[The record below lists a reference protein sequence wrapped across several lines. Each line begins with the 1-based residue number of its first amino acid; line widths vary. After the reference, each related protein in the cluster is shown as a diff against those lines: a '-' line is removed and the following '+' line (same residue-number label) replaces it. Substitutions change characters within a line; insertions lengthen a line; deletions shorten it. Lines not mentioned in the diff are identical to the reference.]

1 MVSQSIRRLIAPLAV
16 ALSVWSIGAA
26 GTAWAEGEAP
36 AHAAAADHAAAP
48 AAAAD
53 HAASADHADHA
64 GAAGHAAHADHPH
77 PEPYTFLSMILG
89 KNADHDGHV
98 ELRTWFEHQFA
109 GTALEKTF
117 IDKKTLRVEGH
128 LTHVFFAAVA
138 MLLILAMAF
147 AARSRLQGSADA
159 GVLPERKIGALLF
172 FEVLAGAVWDM
183 MKGMMGAEEARRH
196 FPLVATLATYIF
208 VMNALALLPFGAPA
222 TDNLNTNI
230 VMGLTVFAATHIS
243 GIRAQGV
250 VNYAK
255 HFAGPILA
263 LAPLMVIIEVI
274 SHAVRPVSLSLRL
287 MGNMYGDHK
296 VMENFLNFHIPL
308 VPLPVMFLGLIV
320 VIVQTVVFTL
330 LSTVYLSMA
339 VAHHDD
345 HGDGHAEGHGDGH
358 ADGHAAGKPAHGH
371 P

>member
-1 MVSQSIRRLIAPLAV
+1 
-16 ALSVWSIGAA
+16 
-26 GTAWAEGEAP
+26 
-36 AHAAAADHAAAP
+36 
-48 AAAAD
+48 
-53 HAASADHADHA
+53 
-64 GAAGHAAHADHPH
+64 
-77 PEPYTFLSMILG
+77 MILG
-89 KNADHDGHV
+89 KTADHDGHV
-98 ELRTWFEHQFA
+98 ELRSWFEHKFA

-138 MLLILAMAF
+138 VLLILGMAL
-147 AARSRLQGSADA
+147 AARRRLQASDDA
-159 GVLPERKIGALLF
+159 GVLPERKLGALLF

-243 GIRAQGV
+243 GLRAQGV

-345 HGDGHAEGHGDGH
+345 HGDGHAHGHGDGH